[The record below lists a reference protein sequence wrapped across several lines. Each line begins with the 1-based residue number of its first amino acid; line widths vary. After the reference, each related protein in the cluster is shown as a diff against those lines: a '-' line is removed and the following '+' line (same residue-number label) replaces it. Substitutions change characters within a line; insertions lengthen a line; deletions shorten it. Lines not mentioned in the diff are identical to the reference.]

1 MRISGWRSDVCSS
14 DLLKLV
20 PPSFPCRFD
29 GHREQRLRTSL
40 SQNHHDIVGSAALGV
55 RSDACGQTGG
65 EFVQEWFA
73 VPIGSERGG
82 KIRTIRGTHHGRPG
96 TPQLLGIAVL
106 RSEEHTSEL
115 QSLMRNSY
123 AVL

>member
-1 MRISGWRSDVCSS
+1 M
-14 DLLKLV
+14 
-20 PPSFPCRFD
+20 
-29 GHREQRLRTSL
+29 
-40 SQNHHDIVGSAALGV
+40 VGSAALGV

-106 RSEEHTSEL
+106 AVGFPIRIGSEERRVGKECVSTCRSRWSPYH
-115 QSLMRNSY
+115 Y
-123 AVL
+123 KKKKKHK